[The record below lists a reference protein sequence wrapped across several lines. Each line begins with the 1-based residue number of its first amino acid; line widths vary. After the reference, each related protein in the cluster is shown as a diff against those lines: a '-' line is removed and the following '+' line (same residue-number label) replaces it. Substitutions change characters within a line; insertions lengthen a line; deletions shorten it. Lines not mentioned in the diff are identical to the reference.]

1 MFYKTFKG
9 LMFGGLMA
17 MSSLGF
23 IAIADAQ
30 NSVAQN
36 SVQQNSV
43 CPSNGDISIKSQ
55 INPLQG
61 DAIDLGNF
69 SGIQVVVL
77 ASMGSMEIAQETA
90 KIIDLEFQYNKKFR
104 QVVVMDMRAMSG
116 MRGMLEGEMGK
127 RKPQT
132 SAKTIFSPDFD
143 GKSIQPI
150 IQASERLFSK
160 VSLNDQAVLLILN
173 GKGQVLSA
181 YNKLEGSDL
190 PIRQCLREKFKL
202 ARR

>member
-1 MFYKTFKG
+1 MFYTTLKG
-9 LMFGGLMA
+9 LMLSSLMA
-17 MSSLGF
+17 VSSLGF
-23 IAIADAQ
+23 SAIADAQ
-30 NSVAQN
+30 NSVK
-36 SVQQNSV
+36 QNSV
-43 CPSNGDISIKSQ
+43 CPSNGDVAIKSQ
-55 INPLQG
+55 ISPLQG
-61 DAIDLGNF
+61 DAIDRGNF

-77 ASMGSMEIAQETA
+77 ASMGSMETAQETA

-132 SAKTIFSPDFD
+132 SAKTTFSHDFD

-160 VSLNDQAVLLILN
+160 VSLNEQALLLILN

-190 PIRQCLREKFKL
+190 LIRQCLREKFKL

>member
-1 MFYKTFKG
+1 MVHRTLKG
-9 LMFGGLMA
+9 LML
-17 MSSLGF
+17 SSLMSVSSFGF
-23 IAIADAQ
+23 VAIADAQ
-30 NSVAQN
+30 NSVK
-36 SVQQNSV
+36 QNSV
-43 CPSNGDISIKSQ
+43 CPSTGDVAVKSQ
-55 INPLQG
+55 ISPLQG

-77 ASMGSMEIAQETA
+77 ASMGSMETAQETA

-104 QVVVMDMRAMSG
+104 QVIVMDMRAMSG
-116 MRGMLEGEMGK
+116 MRGMLQGEMGK

-132 SAKTIFSPDFD
+132 SAKTTFSPDFD

-160 VSLNDQAVLLILN
+160 VSLNEQALLLILN

>member
-1 MFYKTFKG
+1 MFYTTLKG
-9 LMFGGLMA
+9 LMLSSLMA
-17 MSSLGF
+17 VSSLGF
-23 IAIADAQ
+23 SEIADAQ
-30 NSVAQN
+30 NSV
-36 SVQQNSV
+36 SKDSV
-43 CPSNGDISIKSQ
+43 CPSNGDVSVKSQ
-55 INPLQG
+55 ISPLQG

-77 ASMGSMEIAQETA
+77 ASMGSMETAQETA

-104 QVVVMDMRAMSG
+104 QVVVMDMRAMSA
-116 MRGMLEGEMGK
+116 MRGMLQGEMGK

-132 SAKTIFSPDFD
+132 SAKTTFSPDFD

-160 VSLNDQAVLLILN
+160 VSLNEQAVLLILN

>member
-1 MFYKTFKG
+1 MFHKTLKC
-9 LMFGGLMA
+9 LMLSGLMA
-17 MSSLGF
+17 VSGLVF

-30 NSVAQN
+30 NSVQEN
-36 SVQQNSV
+36 SA
-43 CPSNGDISIKSQ
+43 CPSNGDVSIKSQ
-55 INPLQG
+55 INPLRG

-90 KIIDLEFQYNKKFR
+90 KNIDLEFQYNKKFR

-116 MRGMLEGEMGK
+116 MRGMMEGEMGK

-132 SAKTIFSPDFD
+132 SGKTTFSPDFD

-160 VSLNDQAVLLILN
+160 VSLNDQPVLLILN

-190 PIRQCLREKFKL
+190 PIRKCLREKFKL

>member
-1 MFYKTFKG
+1 MVNRTLKG
-9 LMFGGLMA
+9 LMLCSMISVSRFG
-17 MSSLGF
+17 F
-23 IAIADAQ
+23 VAIADAQ
-30 NSVAQN
+30 NSVK
-36 SVQQNSV
+36 QNSV
-43 CPSNGDISIKSQ
+43 CPSNGDVAVKSQ
-55 INPLQG
+55 ISPLQG

-77 ASMGSMEIAQETA
+77 ASMGSMETAQEMA

-104 QVVVMDMRAMSG
+104 QVVLMDMRAMSA
-116 MRGMLEGEMGK
+116 MRGMLEGEMVK

-160 VSLNDQAVLLILN
+160 VSLNEQALLLILN

>member
-1 MFYKTFKG
+1 MFYTTLKG
-9 LMFGGLMA
+9 LMLSSLMA
-17 MSSLGF
+17 VSSLGF
-23 IAIADAQ
+23 SAIADAQ
-30 NSVAQN
+30 NSVK
-36 SVQQNSV
+36 QNSV
-43 CPSNGDISIKSQ
+43 CPSNGDVAIKSQ
-55 INPLQG
+55 ISPLQG

-77 ASMGSMEIAQETA
+77 ASMGSMETAQETA

-116 MRGMLEGEMGK
+116 MRGMLEGEMVK

-160 VSLNDQAVLLILN
+160 VSLNEQAVLLIL
-173 GKGQVLSA
+173 QQI
-181 YNKLEGSDL
+181 
-190 PIRQCLREKFKL
+190 PIKPATSLIS
-202 ARR
+202 

>member
-1 MFYKTFKG
+1 MFYTNLKG
-9 LMFGGLMA
+9 LMLSSLMA
-17 MSSLGF
+17 VSSLGF
-23 IAIADAQ
+23 SAIADAQ
-30 NSVAQN
+30 NSVK
-36 SVQQNSV
+36 QNSV
-43 CPSNGDISIKSQ
+43 CPSKGDVAIKSQ
-55 INPLQG
+55 ISPLQG
-61 DAIDLGNF
+61 DAIDRGNF

-77 ASMGSMEIAQETA
+77 ASMGSMETAQETA

-132 SAKTIFSPDFD
+132 SAKTTFSHDFD

-160 VSLNDQAVLLILN
+160 VSLNEQALLLILN

-190 PIRQCLREKFKL
+190 LIRQCLREKFKL

>member
-1 MFYKTFKG
+1 MFYKALKG
-9 LMFGGLMA
+9 LMFGSLMA
-17 MSSLGF
+17 VSSLGF
-23 IAIADAQ
+23 VAIADAQ
-30 NSVAQN
+30 NSVPKGSA
-36 SVQQNSV
+36 
-43 CPSNGDISIKSQ
+43 CPSNGDVSVKSQ
-55 INPLQG
+55 ISSLQG

-77 ASMGSMEIAQETA
+77 ASMDSMERAQETA

-116 MRGMLEGEMGK
+116 MRGMLEGEMGR

-160 VSLNDQAVLLILN
+160 VSLNEQAVLLILN

-190 PIRQCLREKFKL
+190 PIRQCLREKLKL

>member
-1 MFYKTFKG
+1 MVHRTLKG
-9 LMFGGLMA
+9 LMLSSLMA
-17 MSSLGF
+17 VSSFGF
-23 IAIADAQ
+23 VAIADAQ
-30 NSVAQN
+30 NSVK
-36 SVQQNSV
+36 QNSV
-43 CPSNGDISIKSQ
+43 CPSNGDVSIKSQ
-55 INPLQG
+55 ISPLQG

-77 ASMGSMEIAQETA
+77 ASMGSMETAQETA

-160 VSLNDQAVLLILN
+160 VSLNEQAVLLILN

-190 PIRQCLREKFKL
+190 LIRQCLREKFKL

>member
-1 MFYKTFKG
+1 MFYTTLKG
-9 LMFGGLMA
+9 LMLSSLMA
-17 MSSLGF
+17 VSSLGF
-23 IAIADAQ
+23 SAIADAQ
-30 NSVAQN
+30 NSVK
-36 SVQQNSV
+36 QNSV
-43 CPSNGDISIKSQ
+43 CPSNGDVAIKSQ
-55 INPLQG
+55 ISPLQG

-77 ASMGSMEIAQETA
+77 ASMGSMETAQEMA
-90 KIIDLEFQYNKKFR
+90 KIIDLEFQYN
-104 QVVVMDMRAMSG
+104 
-116 MRGMLEGEMGK
+116 MLEGEMVK

-150 IQASERLFSK
+150 IQASEPLFSK
-160 VSLNDQAVLLILN
+160 VSLNEQALLLILN

>member
-1 MFYKTFKG
+1 MFYTTLKG
-9 LMFGGLMA
+9 LMLSSLMA
-17 MSSLGF
+17 VSSLGF
-23 IAIADAQ
+23 SAIADAQ
-30 NSVAQN
+30 NSVK
-36 SVQQNSV
+36 QNSV
-43 CPSNGDISIKSQ
+43 CPSNGDVAIKSQ
-55 INPLQG
+55 ISPLQG

-77 ASMGSMEIAQETA
+77 ASMGSMETAQETA

-116 MRGMLEGEMGK
+116 MRGMLEGEMVK

-160 VSLNDQAVLLILN
+160 VSLNEQALLLILN